1 MEIDYSVKDLLYQ
14 KLAKITEEKIQT
26 AKENIWLV
34 LSTDLQMKSRTYH
47 IDNYDGSFTKILDDI
62 TEFLS
67 SRKQSKFKIIKS

>member
-14 KLAKITEEKIQT
+14 ELAKITEEKIQT

-47 IDNYDGSFTKILDDI
+47 IDNYMVRL
-62 TEFLS
+62 L
-67 SRKQSKFKIIKS
+67 KF